1 MKKDFMKAFGV
12 RLWYNKNCYPKVG
25 EVMDEFIQATS
36 DWFGNMFTWAIHQ
49 PWLLSI
55 LGAGFVVMV
64 IIALVSDS

>member
-1 MKKDFMKAFGV
+1 
-12 RLWYNKNCYPKVG
+12 
-25 EVMDEFIQATS
+25 MDEFIQATS

-55 LGAGFVVMV
+55 LGTGFVVMV